1 MWVWRSLGFCGGM
14 KTYRHVFTKS
24 HSDITLKK
32 STIQYMLEFFMSLK
46 QAVSLYVVKHFIM
59 LVIISTDIVLEG
71 TKRSCCFICC
81 KACLKSF
88 NKLVLIIPWYI
99 IGLRLNRLLFFY
111 VVKHFVKLVLIIP
124 WYIFSAVPS
133 ASGIFAT
140 CSSSRVA
147 VPRCWALWLSS
158 FSPPSKWANGGAQ
171 RPSTMSAPRL
181 PRWRPQ
187 PIGGEAVL

>member
-1 MWVWRSLGFCGGM
+1 MFLHYRIAIYTVYRYHFM
-14 KTYRHVFTKS
+14 KEINY
-24 HSDITLKK
+24 IY
-32 STIQYMLEFFMSLK
+32 IYMLEFLD
-46 QAVSLYVVKHFIM
+46 A
-59 LVIISTDIVLEG
+59 
-71 TKRSCCFICC
+71 TKTSCFFICC
-81 KACLKSF
+81 KAFFKIKSF